1 MSNRRAAFSRETAET
16 KINLELELD
25 QSGVSEIQTGIGFL
39 DHMLTLLAFHAQVQ
53 LRLSCKGDLNVD
65 AHHTTEDLGLALGKA
80 LRGALGEAKGIRR
93 YGQSLLPMDEA
104 LVLVAFDI
112 SGRAGCYCSFNIPS
126 PRLGDFD
133 TELVE
138 EFFQALCRGGGF
150 TLHLQQMAGRNSHHI
165 CEACFKGFGRAL
177 AEAILVTETSNL
189 VPSSKGVLL

>member
-1 MSNRRAAFSRETAET
+1 MSNRQTSITRETAET
-16 KINLELELD
+16 KIKLELELD
-25 QSGVSEIQTGIGFL
+25 QSGFSEIQTGIGFL

-53 LRLSCKGDLNVD
+53 LRLSCLGDLKVD
-65 AHHTTEDLGLALGKA
+65 AHHTTEDIGLALGQA
-80 LRGALGEAKGIRR
+80 LRTALANGQGIRR

-104 LVLVAFDI
+104 LVMVSFDI
-112 SGRAGCYCSFNIPS
+112 SGRAGCYCTLNIPS

-150 TLHLQQMAGRNSHHI
+150 TLHLQQMAGRNSHHL

-177 AEAILVTETSNL
+177 GEAITVTDNSSRI
-189 VPSSKGVLL
+189 PSSKGVLL